1 VDRPEASVITLG
13 PQACGTRTESASRE
27 WLCADGLGGF
37 AMGTVAGL
45 RTRRYHGLL
54 VVAGEHPGDR
64 RLGLAALDPV
74 LAVGDARIR
83 LATDEW
89 AGGIVD
95 PTGYEHLV
103 SFALVDGVP
112 RWRFQV
118 GPVLLERE
126 VACLHRAAGVAVVH
140 RMLAGPAPVRLELM
154 ALCTWRDA
162 HGERLADG
170 APNVEATAD
179 GFVFEGAYRVA
190 GAGYAAGGTWYRGAR
205 YREEAARG
213 LPAVEDLWAAG
224 TFVVDLAAGDE
235 HAVVAWAPPSA
246 PAPAAG
252 RAVVDAARSRARAVA
267 AAAGATDAA
276 SRRLAHAADLHVVQV
291 GGEPAVVAGY
301 PWFGEWSRDTLT
313 SYEGLFLCCGRA
325 DEGRRLLE
333 RLAGTLS
340 EGMLPNTADAGDAAW
355 NSVDGALWFVH
366 AVARHV
372 AVTGDDDLGA
382 ALAPALADVAAWY
395 ARGTRNGIRAGDDG
409 LLRQGADGLAM
420 TWMDARIDGRPVTPR
435 AGCAVEVQAL
445 WVNALAGIAG
455 LREAAGGDASDLR
468 ALRDRARDALQAR
481 FAGADGHLADV
492 VGSPSGDDR
501 RLRPNGLLA
510 VSLPGVRLGA
520 AGHVE
525 ACRDALLTPLGLR
538 SLDPADPAYHGRHR
552 GSQVERDAAYHQG
565 TVWPWLLGPYVEAA
579 LATGLRC
586 DGVLDAVVDHVA
598 DAGLGSISET
608 ADGDAP
614 HGPTGCPYQAWSVAE
629 IIRAR
634 QLLGGTA

>member
-1 VDRPEASVITLG
+1 VDPPDASLIALG
-13 PQACGTRTESASRE
+13 PQACGTRAESSSRE

-74 LAVGDARIR
+74 LVVGDQRVR

-89 AGGIVD
+89 AGGIID
-95 PTGYEHLV
+95 PTGYERLV
-103 SFALVDGVP
+103 AFALADGVP

-118 GPVLLERE
+118 GPFIVERE
-126 VACLHRAAGVAVVH
+126 VACLHGTAGVAVVH
-140 RMLAGPAPVRLELM
+140 RLVAAPAPVRLELT

-170 APNVEATAD
+170 APDVEATAD
-179 GFVFEGAYRVA
+179 GFVFEGVYRVA
-190 GAGYAAGGTWYRGAR
+190 GAGYAAGGTWFRAAR

-224 TFVVDLAAGDE
+224 TFAVELGAGDE
-235 HAVVAWAPPSA
+235 HAVTAWAPPGL
-246 PAPAAG
+246 PAPPPA
-252 RAVVDAARSRARAVA
+252 RDVVDAARARARAVA
-267 AAAGATDAA
+267 AAAGASDEP
-276 SRRLAHAADLHVVQV
+276 SRRLAHAADLHVVAV

-301 PWFGEWSRDTLT
+301 PWFGGWGRDTLT

-333 RLAGTLS
+333 RLADTLS
-340 EGMLPNTADAGDAAW
+340 AGMLPNTADAGDAAW
-355 NSVDGALWFVH
+355 NSVDGALWLAH
-366 AVARHV
+366 AVGRHV
-372 AVTGDDDLGA
+372 DVTGDADLGA
-382 ALAPALADVAAWY
+382 KLLPALDTVVTCY
-395 ARGTRNGIRAGDDG
+395 TNGTRNGIHVGDDG
-409 LLRQGADGLAM
+409 LLVQGADGLAM
-420 TWMDARIDGRPVTPR
+420 TWMDARIDGVPVTPR

-445 WVNALAGIAG
+445 WVDALAVVAG
-455 LREAAGGDASDLR
+455 LREASGGDAAALR
-468 ALRDRARDALQAR
+468 SLRDRSRDALLAR
-481 FAGADGHLADV
+481 FAGPDGRLADI
-492 VGSPSGDDR
+492 VGGPGGDDR

-510 VSLPGVRLGA
+510 VSLPGCRLSA

-538 SLDPADPAYHGRHR
+538 SLDPAEPDYHGRHR
-552 GSQVERDAAYHQG
+552 GSQAERDSAYHQG

-579 LATGLRC
+579 LASGLRC
-586 DGVLDAVVDHVA
+586 DGVLDAVVDHVG

-614 HGPTGCPYQAWSVAE
+614 HGATGCPYQAWSVAE
-629 IIRAR
+629 VIRAR
-634 QLLGGTA
+634 RLLGG